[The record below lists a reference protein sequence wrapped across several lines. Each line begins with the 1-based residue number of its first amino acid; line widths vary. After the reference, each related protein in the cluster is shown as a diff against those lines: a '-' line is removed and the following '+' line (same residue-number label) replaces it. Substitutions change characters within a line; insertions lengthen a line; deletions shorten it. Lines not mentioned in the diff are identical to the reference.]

1 MNHQT
6 KSFPVG
12 IILGWVRKLKSSN
25 FISYIRNIIEI
36 VWKISF
42 MNISW
47 DDQQED
53 FPDEKVIQNRPRQN
67 SQMAIDPR
75 QTINKKLMASLSSGI
90 SDELDNDVG
99 KVSFI

>member
-1 MNHQT
+1 M
-6 KSFPVG
+6 
-12 IILGWVRKLKSSN
+12 
-25 FISYIRNIIEI
+25 YIRNIIEI

-42 MNISW
+42 LNISW

-53 FPDEKVIQNRPRQN
+53 FPDEKVIQNMPRQN

-90 SDELDNDVG
+90 SDELDSDVG
-99 KVSFI
+99 KVRFI